1 MGKEGEKYS
10 VDLADGSEKLL
21 FPTEK
26 MLWGKA
32 QMCRHVGYLYPG
44 IWVSLGFIWLM
55 QRACVGENVSAE
67 EEIHL
72 LSNQKDCDLH
82 EGRRFVCQVHS

>member
-26 MLWGKA
+26 MGEGTDV
-32 QMCRHVGYLYPG
+32 QTCRLS
-44 IWVSLGFIWLM
+44 VSWDLGFIGLHL
-55 QRACVGENVSAE
+55 ADAE
-67 EEIHL
+67 SMCWGKCE
-72 LSNQKDCDLH
+72 
-82 EGRRFVCQVHS
+82 